1 MNTPTSLT
9 REQNLHN
16 WSQII
21 SECQEAKARGTKVR
35 DWLETR
41 GISNDAYY
49 YWYAEVRKEL
59 INSAGSIVPIP
70 ETIIK
75 SANDSNAI
83 VTTDVS
89 IPHPQTQTS
98 SFIRIVI
105 NDISIEVTN
114 LTNPDTLTNVIKA
127 VRYA

>member
-1 MNTPTSLT
+1 MNNPTSLT

-21 SECQEAKARGTKVR
+21 AECQEAKARGTKVR

-41 GISNDAYY
+41 GISHDAYY

-59 INSAGSIVPIP
+59 INSVESIVPIP
-70 ETIIK
+70 ETVFK
-75 SANDSNAI
+75 SANDSNPI

-89 IPHPQTQTS
+89 IPHSQTQTS

>member
-1 MNTPTSLT
+1 MNNPTSLT

-21 SECQEAKARGTKVR
+21 AECQEAKARGTKVR

-41 GISNDAYY
+41 DISHDAYY

-59 INSAGSIVPIP
+59 INNAGSIVPIQ
-70 ETIIK
+70 ETVIK
-75 SANDSNAI
+75 SANYSNAI
-83 VTTDVS
+83 VTTDGS

-98 SFIRIVI
+98 YFIRIVI
-105 NDISIEVTN
+105 NEISIEVTN

>member
-1 MNTPTSLT
+1 MNNPTSLT
-9 REQNLHN
+9 RKQNLHN

-21 SECQEAKARGTKVR
+21 LECQEAKARGTKVR

-41 GISNDAYY
+41 GISHDSYY

-70 ETIIK
+70 ETVIK

-83 VTTDVS
+83 VTT
-89 IPHPQTQTS
+89 H
-98 SFIRIVI
+98 
-105 NDISIEVTN
+105 
-114 LTNPDTLTNVIKA
+114 
-127 VRYA
+127 

>member
-1 MNTPTSLT
+1 MNNPTSLT

-41 GISNDAYY
+41 GISHDTYY

-70 ETIIK
+70 ETDPNFTESGDKVFMTIDELCASNKNVKESPVEQQPDK
-75 SANDSNAI
+75 SKEMEN
-83 VTTDVS
+83 
-89 IPHPQTQTS
+89 
-98 SFIRIVI
+98 
-105 NDISIEVTN
+105 
-114 LTNPDTLTNVIKA
+114 
-127 VRYA
+127 

>member
-1 MNTPTSLT
+1 MKNPTSLT
-9 REQNLHN
+9 REQNLQN
-16 WSQII
+16 WSKII
-21 SECQEAKARGTKVR
+21 SECQEAKARVTKVR

-41 GISNDAYY
+41 GISYDAYY
-49 YWYAEVRKEL
+49 YWYAEVRKGL
-59 INSAGSIVPIP
+59 INSARSIVPIP
-70 ETIIK
+70 ETVIK

-89 IPHPQTQTS
+89 ITHSQIQTS

>member
-1 MNTPTSLT
+1 MNNPTSLT

-21 SECQEAKARGTKVR
+21 AECQEAKARGTKVR

-41 GISNDAYY
+41 GISHDAYY

-59 INSAGSIVPIP
+59 INSDVSIVPIP
-70 ETIIK
+70 ETVIK

>member
-1 MNTPTSLT
+1 MNNPTSLT

-21 SECQEAKARGTKVR
+21 AECQEAKARGTKVR

-41 GISNDAYY
+41 DISHDAYY

-59 INSAGSIVPIP
+59 INSAGSIFPIQ
-70 ETIIK
+70 ETVKK
-75 SANDSNAI
+75 SANYSNSI
-83 VTTDVS
+83 VTTDGS

-98 SFIRIVI
+98 YFIRIVI